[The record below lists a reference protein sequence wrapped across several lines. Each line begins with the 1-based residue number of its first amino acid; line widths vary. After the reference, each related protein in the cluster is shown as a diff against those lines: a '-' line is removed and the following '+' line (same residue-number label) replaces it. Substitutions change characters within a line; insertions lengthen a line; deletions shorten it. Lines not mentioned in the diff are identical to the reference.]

1 MTTISSLRSRSVRL
15 IGLALLLALGT
26 LASLLV
32 LMRGHPVVWLF
43 DPHGDFSDFY
53 GAAQAAVHNRDPYRV
68 PLYHYFPALTLLL
81 RPLSLFG
88 QAQAYVIWLLFL
100 ALTELAALALLAR
113 RYGRRVWW
121 GALAL
126 GPSIALAT
134 MVSQPLPL
142 LVLALAGAMLCLERE
157 RPALAGA
164 CLAVAW
170 LKPQLALPAICLFVI
185 ARPRVALGFALAS
198 LALLAPPSLPAWL
211 HVMSAFNVEHE
222 SVQASLAG
230 LWPSVLGAHHPAY
243 IVLALCA
250 LGASLVAQRRSLSG
264 ARTLAWLLLIWF
276 IAAPYSHAYDT
287 ALLVVPLAVLG
298 PLPAVLLLDC
308 WLSTALT
315 YYSLSSAALVAPLLM
330 LGEAPALV
338 RATIVKDRPA
348 LRGRGTRAA

>member
-1 MTTISSLRSRSVRL
+1 MTAMTSLQWRCVRL
-15 IGLALLLALGT
+15 VGLALLLALGALT
-26 LASLLV
+26 ALLL

-53 GAAQAAVHNRDPYRV
+53 GAAQAAVHGRNPYNV

-88 QAQAYVIWLLFL
+88 QAQAYAIWLLFL
-100 ALTELAALALLAR
+100 ALVEVAALSLLAR
-113 RYGRRVWW
+113 QYGRRVWW
-121 GALAL
+121 GAVAL
-126 GPSIALAT
+126 SPSIALAT

-142 LVLALAGAMLCLERE
+142 LALALAGAVLCLERG
-157 RPALAGA
+157 RPGLAGA

-170 LKPQLALPAICLFVI
+170 LKPQLALPAACLFVV

-230 LWPSVLGAHHPAY
+230 LWPSLLGPHHPAY
-243 IVLALCA
+243 LALALCA
-250 LGASLVAQRRSLSG
+250 LAAALAAQCRRLSD

-287 ALLVVPLAVLG
+287 ALLLVPLAVLG

-308 WLSTALT
+308 WLSTTLT
-315 YYSLSSAALVAPLLM
+315 YYSLSTAALGAPLLM
-330 LGEAPALV
+330 LGATPAAIGPHIAKGN
-338 RATIVKDRPA
+338 RAVKG
-348 LRGRGTRAA
+348 LRRKAA